1 MTQPAEHPPL
11 APDDPRISEWIDGR
25 LSAGEAAEIERA
37 VAGSPSLARLVAD
50 LRSIKAAARLT
61 RGVSPPAGFTDR
73 VMAALAAGAG
83 GEDADRAVDDE
94 WRAIEAER
102 IAVERAEAAADLDE
116 AVQER
121 AAVTAAGR
129 WPWLALAGALAAGL
143 LVAVVLDRRP
153 GVGRDVAMVE
163 RSAAAPRQ
171 RALEPPS
178 SAAAVAENRAERRAD
193 ADPSPAA
200 EAKAAVASRELER
213 ASAPAVAPA
222 GTQAGPQADGVDL
235 PGGLAFAAQAHDE
248 DFTRRKTRGVARE
261 RLATPGVAAPGAPPG
276 PPGEAGDGRSQ
287 QAAAEV
293 ITVVVGSPRERREL
307 VARLRGLGAAGEVLD
322 KAAGVASDRLAG
334 GRGESA
340 RSDGQ
345 KDVAAALADDDG
357 IVELTGEPDAIRAL
371 LDELRRSGV
380 AVDVARA
387 GDEPSGSATAA
398 EAARDGAATATVH
411 RILIRVIERP
421 AAGERSQP

>member
-25 LSAGEAAEIERA
+25 LSAGETAEIERA
-37 VAGSPSLARLVAD
+37 VAGSPSLVRLVAD

-61 RGVSPPAGFTDR
+61 WGVSPPAGFTER
-73 VMAALAAGAG
+73 VMVALAAGAG

-102 IAVERAEAAADLDE
+102 IAVERAEAAVDLDD

-121 AAVTAAGR
+121 SAVTAVGR

-153 GVGRDVAMVE
+153 GMGRDVAMVE
-163 RSAAAPRQ
+163 RAAAAPRQ
-171 RALEPPS
+171 RAIEPPS
-178 SAAAVAENRAERRAD
+178 SAAAVAENRAEWRAD

-200 EAKAAVASRELER
+200 EAKAAVASPELER
-213 ASAPAVAPA
+213 ASAPAVAPTGA
-222 GTQAGPQADGVDL
+222 QAGPQADGVDL
-235 PGGLAFAAQAHDE
+235 SGGLAFAAQAQDE
-248 DFTRRKTRGVARE
+248 DFKRRKTRGAARE
-261 RLATPGVAAPGAPPG
+261 RLATPGVAAPVAPPG
-276 PPGEAGDGRSQ
+276 PPGEAEDGRRQ

-293 ITVVVGSPRERREL
+293 ITVVVGSPGERREL
-307 VARLRGLGAAGEVLD
+307 VARLRGLEAAGEVLD
-322 KAAGVASDRLAG
+322 KAAGVASDRLAEG
-334 GRGESA
+334 HGESA

-345 KDVAAALADDDG
+345 KDVAAAPADDDA
-357 IVELTGEPDAIRAL
+357 IVELQGEPNAIRAL
-371 LDELRRSGV
+371 LDELRRSGA

-387 GDEPSGSATAA
+387 GDEPSGSAKAA
-398 EAARDGAATATVH
+398 EAARDGAATATFH
-411 RILIRVIERP
+411 RIRIRVIESP
-421 AAGERSQP
+421 AAWERSQP